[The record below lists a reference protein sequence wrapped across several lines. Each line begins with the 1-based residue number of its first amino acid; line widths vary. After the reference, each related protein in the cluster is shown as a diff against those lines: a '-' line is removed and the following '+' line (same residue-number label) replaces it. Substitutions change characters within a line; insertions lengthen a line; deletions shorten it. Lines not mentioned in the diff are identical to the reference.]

1 MQRAAS
7 EEIPNSGPDVAV
19 REVARGGALNLVG
32 NAVYGIGNFLLLGVV
47 TTQLGSDGAGVFLVA
62 IALFN
67 IVSKVCECGAAT
79 GLIRT
84 ISRDRALGKQHELR
98 ANTRIAVSTS
108 FAASMFAA
116 LLVYATAPEL
126 AGLFARGND
135 VGTVTDV
142 LRAMSPCIAFASV
155 YSVLIY
161 GSRGFSTMVPQVC
174 IEKIGRALAQPIVV
188 LAVFV
193 AGGGVVAGA
202 VAWAAVQVLW
212 VVPAAFAYLRLLQ
225 RVERETDAVP
235 ARVTAAL
242 VRAFM
247 SYSLPRALG
256 QVFQVAVLWMDTLII
271 SAILGTTAA
280 GIYAAGTRY
289 LLIGIFTAEAIM
301 QVLGPRI
308 SALLSLHKREEAA
321 RLYSIGTA
329 WQTTMTWSVYLV
341 VLFFSVPLLR
351 VFGPEYVAASPALV
365 WLALAMLA
373 AALFGPSDTIIL
385 MSGRARLSLF
395 NAFVAVTV
403 NLAGNFLLVPHFGIT
418 AAGATWA
425 VTLVVAA
432 ALPAYQAR
440 RDLRIHAWSPAL
452 RAAIVCSTLGV
463 GVPVLL
469 AWLALGPSPAGLIVG
484 LSVGAAGLSVA
495 LRRFGADVHLE
506 TLMRSFLPPGRRR
519 VRADLVGPAGTV
531 G

>member
-1 MQRAAS
+1 MQRAEV
-7 EEIPNSGPDVAV
+7 EEIPNSGSDVAIK
-19 REVARGGALNLVG
+19 EVARGGALNLVG
-32 NAVYGIGNFLLLGVV
+32 NAVYGVGNFLLLGVV
-47 TTQLGSDGAGVFLVA
+47 TTQLGSNGAGVFLVA

-67 IVSKVCECGAAT
+67 IVSKICECGAAT

-108 FAASMFAA
+108 FAASVLAA
-116 LLVYATAPEL
+116 VLVYTTAPTL
-126 AGLFARGND
+126 AQIFARGSD

-155 YSVLIY
+155 YSVFVY
-161 GSRGFSTMVPQVC
+161 GSRGFNTMVPQVC
-174 IEKIGRALAQPIVV
+174 IEKIGRALAQPIAV
-188 LAVFV
+188 LAVFL

-212 VVPAAFAYLRLLQ
+212 VIPAAFVFLRLLH
-225 RVERETDAVP
+225 RVENETTEVLAPVSVDL
-235 ARVTAAL
+235 T
-242 VRAFM
+242 RAFA

-308 SALLSLHKREEAA
+308 SALLSLRKRDEAA

-329 WQTTMTWSVYLV
+329 WQTTITWSVYLV
-341 VLFFSVPLLR
+341 VMFFSVPLLR
-351 VFGPEYVAASPALV
+351 IFGPEYIAASPALV
-365 WLALAMLA
+365 WLAAAMLA

-395 NAFVAVTV
+395 NAFVAVGINV
-403 NLAGNFLLVPHFGIT
+403 AGNFLLVPRFGIT

-452 RAAIVCSTLGV
+452 RAAVLCSALGV
-463 GVPVLL
+463 GVPVLVT
-469 AWLALGPSPAGLIVG
+469 WLALGPSAAGLIAGSLLAV
-484 LSVGAAGLSVA
+484 AGLLVA
-495 LRRFGADVHLE
+495 LRHFGAEIHLE
-506 TLMRSFLPPGRRR
+506 TLMRSFLPSGRRR
-519 VRADLVGPAGTV
+519 VPAELVAPAGT
-531 G
+531 GS